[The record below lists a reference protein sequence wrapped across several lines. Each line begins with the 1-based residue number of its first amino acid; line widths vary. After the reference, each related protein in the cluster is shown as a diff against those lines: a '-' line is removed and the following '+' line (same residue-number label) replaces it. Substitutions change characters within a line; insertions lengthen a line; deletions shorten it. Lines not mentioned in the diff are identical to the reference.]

1 MRRLSL
7 FLVGILALVGLPVVS
22 SAAEWTEMF
31 EARTYTDSQGG
42 KLLYRLLKPQDYDP
56 QKKYPLVLF
65 LHGAGERG
73 DDNQAQLKWGM
84 QEFASPEV
92 RSKYP
97 AFVVAPQCPQGE
109 QWVDTPWSAD
119 AHTMPKEPTPA
130 LAKTLDLL
138 QQLQKEFSIDADRVY
153 VTGLSMGGFGA
164 WDAIQRHPERFAAAA
179 PVCGGGDPAFA
190 KQLAAIPI
198 WAFHGAA
205 DTVVKPHRS
214 RVMVEAINAAGGN
227 AKLTEYPNTGH
238 NSWSPT
244 YANPEFYAWLFSQK
258 KAAKTQ

>member
-1 MRRLSL
+1 MPQPTTLLLSL
-7 FLVGILALVGLPVVS
+7 ATFLFAGVPSLA
-22 SAAEWTEMF
+22 ADWTEMF
-31 EARTYTDSQGG
+31 ETRTYTDAQDG
-42 KLLYRLLKPQDYDP
+42 KLRYRLLKPQDYDP

-73 DDNQAQLKWGM
+73 DDNQGQLRWGM
-84 QEFASPEV
+84 QEFASDEV

-97 AFVVAPQCPQGE
+97 AFVVAPQCPNGQ

-119 AHTMPKEPTPA
+119 QHTMPQEPTPA

-138 QQLQKEFSIDADRVY
+138 QQLQKEFSIDPGRVY

-190 KQLAAIPI
+190 KQLATVPV

-214 RVMVEAINAAGGN
+214 RAMVEAINKAGGH

-244 YANPEFYAWLFSQK
+244 YANPELYKWLFSQRK
-258 KAAKTQ
+258 